1 VPARL
6 PAPVNGDNGGPN
18 VKNHPIRLLSALTA
32 IALAWAIVIP
42 TGAGAKDSTTQKG
55 GQSPK
60 VWGDLY
66 PAIPA
71 DLTVSQP
78 DGSKFKARLTNAEI
92 GGNLEVNG
100 FTVMK
105 RSDGWWVYAS
115 GKDDQNQL
123 VASGARAGLDPRP
136 ANLAPGLGRTPNV
149 WTAATG
155 TDIRTRMF
163 RQLQIAAYQAQE
175 QARLASQPVLFK
187 FPVLMLATWWDE
199 DAGQTSPQ
207 FQPGSDTP
215 QHFKSILDG
224 FGGNPRGTVTE
235 FYFEN
240 SFGQFVVQVD
250 VYGPFVSQ
258 RSREDRCYY
267 GGIEP
272 TPIDDGDLDPTD
284 SIIGVGGG
292 GAIGMAVEATP
303 QADPTV
309 DFSQYDN
316 DGDGKVDFTGIVHS
330 GPDMAATGDP
340 CHTWSHAIQATLGT
354 LDTTGIP
361 GGIPTSDGVVLDR
374 LFTMPEIDL
383 QIGVAAH
390 EMAHA
395 LGEPDYYNPSY
406 TSEGTGD
413 WDIMAGGSWFGNP
426 PGSNPTGFNPASK
439 VFQGWMTPKI
449 VEGDAPKTTLQPRE
463 LLPAPGYTADQVNP
477 NVILVPTV
485 KMGDG
490 EEDQYEHVWEGND
503 FYGLPQAPD
512 GKYVVEGFYVENWS
526 RTVNAPAI
534 DPRMT
539 RAPYFD
545 RQAHASGVMV
555 WHFDYV
561 KRSNVYFNNNDA
573 GTDPN
578 RPQMDP
584 EEWDYNDN
592 TQELQLALTRGEPTD
607 VMWGAATGITSATRR
622 NPPGVPEVTGD
633 PQETETFSGGPV
645 IGPVSEDEPFTV
657 EDLDGNY
664 KMTVSVTG
672 VGDCILDLIGPQG
685 QSMGHVDSGFIG
697 ATESITVQDPPPGN
711 YIARVSDFAG
721 CGLYDG
727 EVVFGG
733 FLTTGAADTWSNWS
747 EGPTGWAFT
756 NVGPSKFDTIDHAA
770 EAPGPEAITLD
781 VLNFGGSE
789 TDLSPGFARPK
800 LNSVSGRGP
809 VTAGQP
815 NAMEVTVFNNG
826 GAVVPSA
833 QVEIHEGSPGG
844 PLVGSPLTVNN
855 LPGYGGAVIE
865 FEYSPQTEGFLD
877 LFVTVDPS
885 NSVNEVSEDNNTQKS
900 TGWAGPAN
908 PKVLVVDDDHSV
920 DSEVLYAGALASLG
934 IPYAIASDHV
944 TSDIMDDYEAVIWE
958 AGLERYQG
966 QLNAEDRAEIA
977 EYLDGGGKLLY
988 TSPRAAA
995 ALGAGVTSTSPTNTE
1010 DMPVF
1015 FANYF
1020 GADYAD
1026 TKQVGGGKVTGLG
1039 DILGTTQFPMD
1050 VFPGRPQQDVF
1061 VGTADEVFGTATP
1074 VASWDQGGPDSLM
1087 AIRVDG
1093 DGDHQ
1098 NFKSV
1103 FMGFNLR
1110 QLLTADDA
1118 VTVVDAMMDHFG
1130 VTGGAY
1136 TVESVDPIVYHPQVR
1151 NRIAGTDTPINVIAL
1166 GSAFSGPVTLN
1177 YRAHG
1182 SGTPYTTQNM
1192 TPGTQTGTWHGVIP
1206 GADVTPNG
1214 LDYYIQAGSGST
1226 FDPRMAADDGSVVHA
1241 IGVAIPEVSG
1251 GGAAGA
1257 GAGSAGTAGA
1267 KCPGAGKAKGSHI
1280 VGTPGKDV
1288 LRGTK
1293 GRDVICGL
1301 GGRDKLKGKKGKDL
1315 LLGGKGND
1323 LLAGG
1328 AGNDRLKGQGG
1339 KDRLKGGRGRDRLQA
1354 GPGADICFKVT
1365 GDKVRSCRRLPL

>member
-1 VPARL
+1 M
-6 PAPVNGDNGGPN
+6 
-18 VKNHPIRLLSALTA
+18 KNHPIRLLSALTA
-32 IALAWAIVIP
+32 MALAWAILIP
-42 TGAGAKDSTTQKG
+42 IGVGAKEGTAQKG
-55 GQSPK
+55 SRAPE

-71 DLTVSQP
+71 DIVVKQP
-78 DGSKFKARLTNAEI
+78 DGSTFKARLTNAEI
-92 GGNLEVNG
+92 GGNLEVGG
-100 FTVMK
+100 FTVM
-105 RSDGWWVYAS
+105 RSDGWWTYAAGRNS
-115 GKDDQNQL
+115 DNQL
-123 VASGARAGLDPRP
+123 VPTGARVGVDVRP
-136 ANLAPGLGRTPNV
+136 SSLVPGVGRTPNV

-155 TDIRTRMF
+155 TDIRTHAL
-163 RQLQIAAYQAQE
+163 RQLQLAAHQAQQQ
-175 QARLASQPVLFK
+175 QARVASGAPVVFK
-187 FPVLMLATWWDE
+187 FPVLMLATWWDA

-240 SFGQFVVQVD
+240 SFGQFIVQVD
-250 VYGPFVSQ
+250 VYGPFTSAASVANG
-258 RSREDRCYY
+258 RCHY
-267 GGIEP
+267 GGIEAS
-272 TPIDDGDLDPTD
+272 PIDDGDLDPTD
-284 SIIGVGGG
+284 SILGIGGG
-292 GAIGMAVEATP
+292 GAIGMATEATP

-439 VFQGWMTPKI
+439 VFQGWMTPTI
-449 VEGDAPKTTLQPRE
+449 VEGDAPNTTLQPRE
-463 LLPAPGYTADQVNP
+463 LLPGPGYTADQANP

-490 EEDQYEHVWEGND
+490 DTDQYDHTWAGDD

-526 RTVNAPAI
+526 RTVNAPPI

-545 RQAHASGVMV
+545 RQAHASGIMV

-622 NPPGVPEVTGD
+622 NPPGIPEVTGS
-633 PQETETFSGGPV
+633 PQAPIPLSGGPV
-645 IGPVSEDEPFTV
+645 IGPASADSPFMV
-657 EDLDGNY
+657 QDLDGNY

-672 VGDCILDLIGPQG
+672 VGDCILDLIGPGG
-685 QSMGHVDSGFIG
+685 QPMGHVDAGFIG

-733 FLTTGAADTWSNWS
+733 FLSSGAADTWSQWT
-747 EGPTGWAFT
+747 EAPTGWAFT

-781 VLNFGGSE
+781 ILQLGAGE
-789 TDLSPGFARPK
+789 KDLSPGFARPA
-800 LNSVSGRGP
+800 LNSVAGRGP
-809 VTAGQP
+809 VTVGVA
-815 NAMEVTVFNNG
+815 NAMEVPVFNNG
-826 GAVVPSA
+826 GASSGPVD
-833 QVEIHEGSPGG
+833 VEVREGG
-844 PLVGSPLTVNN
+844 PSGALVHLATISDI
-855 LPGYGGAVIE
+855 PGYGRANLS
-865 FEYSPQTEGFLD
+865 FNYTPATEGFFD
-877 LFVTVDPS
+877 LFTVVDPAG
-885 NSVNEVSEDNNTQKS
+885 SVAEATEANNTQKS
-900 TGWAGPAN
+900 TGWAGPAG

-934 IPYAIASDHV
+934 IPYAIATDHV
-944 TSDIMDDYEAVIWE
+944 TNDLMDDYEAVIWE

-966 QLNAEDRAEIA
+966 QLDAGDRAEIA
-977 EYLDGGGKLLY
+977 EYLNGGGNLLY

-995 ALGAGVTSTSPTNTE
+995 ALGAGVTATSPTNTE

-1015 FANYF
+1015 LANYF
-1020 GADYAD
+1020 GAVYTD
-1026 TKQVGGGKVTGLG
+1026 TKQVGGGDVTGLG
-1039 DILGTTQFPMD
+1039 DILGTTEFHTD

-1061 VGTADEVFGTATP
+1061 ELAEGPDVFGTPIP
-1074 VASWDQGGPDSLM
+1074 VASWEQGGPDSLM
-1087 AIRVDG
+1087 AVRVQG
-1093 DGDHQ
+1093 DGAHG

-1103 FMGFNLR
+1103 YTGFNLR
-1110 QLLTADDA
+1110 QLLTADEA
-1118 VTVVDAMMDHFG
+1118 VSVVEAVMNHFG

-1136 TVESVDPIVYHPQVR
+1136 TVETAQPIVYHPQVR
-1151 NRIAGTDTPINVIAL
+1151 NRIAGIDTPINVIAL
-1166 GSAFSGPVTLN
+1166 GNGFTGPVTLN

-1182 SGTPYTTQNM
+1182 SGAPYTTQNM
-1192 TPGTQTGTWHGVIP
+1192 TPGTHPGTWQGLIP
-1206 GADVTPNG
+1206 GSDVTPNG
-1214 LDYYIQAGSGST
+1214 LDYYIQAGTAST
-1226 FDPRMAADDGSVVHA
+1226 FDPRLAADDGAVVHA
-1241 IGVAIPEVSG
+1241 IGVAIPEVG
-1251 GGAAGA
+1251 GGGTGA
-1257 GAGSAGTAGA
+1257 VAGSAGTGGT
-1267 KCPGAGKAKGSHI
+1267 KCPGAGKAKGTHV

-1293 GRDVICGL
+1293 GRDILCGL

-1328 AGNDRLKGQGG
+1328 GGNDRLKGQGEI
-1339 KDRLKGGRGRDRLQA
+1339 GRA
-1354 GPGADICFKVT
+1354 HV
-1365 GDKVRSCRRLPL
+1365 